1 MKWMAFRAGVLLFFF
16 VMQSNENTTRPLNWP
31 PADYNPAIPVMDWAL
46 LTDSEIGERLFAAES
61 VLTLI
66 AFAARSDD
74 KEAALPHIA
83 TAAEHINRLLDP
95 LPDMFLRLLYY
106 NGIRA

>member
-1 MKWMAFRAGVLLFFF
+1 MTP
-16 VMQSNENTTRPLNWP
+16 NENATRPLAWP
-31 PADYNPAIPVMDWAL
+31 TPDYDPAIPVMYWAL

-66 AFAARSDD
+66 ACAARSDD

-83 TAAEHINRLLDP
+83 TAAEHVNRLLDP